1 MNRPDNVTAALC
13 TIGGLL
19 LALIMLMSS
28 CTLTH
33 RARRAALTDDRVH
46 ATLESYYITRENP
59 ENNRPGE
66 QDSIKS
72 DLRRQLRRK

>member
-28 CTLTH
+28 CTVH
-33 RARRAALTDDRVH
+33 RAHRAALTDSRVH

-72 DLRRQLRRK
+72 ELRKQLKNR